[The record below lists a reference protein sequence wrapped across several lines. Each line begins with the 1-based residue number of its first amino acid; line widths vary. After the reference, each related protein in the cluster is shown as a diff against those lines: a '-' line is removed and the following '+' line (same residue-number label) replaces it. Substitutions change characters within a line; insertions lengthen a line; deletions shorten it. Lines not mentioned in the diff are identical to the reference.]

1 MKYNTLLFDV
11 DDTLLDF
18 QLAEKK
24 ALKKLFSEGKIDL
37 TAEMISLYKRE
48 NTQLWHAHERGEISK
63 QKLLDTR
70 FSVFFNVL
78 GKKVD
83 GRLMDEKYRNYL
95 SQKHDFLGNSQKII
109 HQLSNDYRLYLVT
122 NGVAQVQHPR
132 LKNANLTDFFHGI
145 FISEEVGYQKPML
158 EYFEY
163 VFAQIPNFEKKR
175 TLLIGD
181 SLHSDILGGNQAG
194 IDTVWLNQQSIPNV
208 DMIQPTYEINCL
220 DELLSIVVS

>member
-24 ALKKLFSEGKIDL
+24 ALQNLFLEEKIDL
-37 TAEMISLYKRE
+37 TPERISLYKKE
-48 NTQLWHAHERGEISK
+48 NSQLWYAYERGEISK

-70 FSVFFNVL
+70 FSVVFEVL

-83 GRLMDEKYRNYL
+83 GRLMDEKYRKYL
-95 SQKHDFLGNSQKII
+95 SQQHDFLGNSQKII
-109 HQLSNDYRLYLVT
+109 HQLSSDYRLYLVT
-122 NGVAQVQHPR
+122 NGVAQVQYPR
-132 LKNANLTDFFHGI
+132 LKNAHLMDFFQGI
-145 FISEEVGYQKPML
+145 FISEEVGYQKPMP

-163 VFAQIPNFEKKR
+163 VFNRIPNFEKER

-194 IDTVWLNQQSIPNV
+194 IDTVWLKHSSMTEI
-208 DMIQPTYEINCL
+208 DTIQPTYEITCL
-220 DELLSIVVS
+220 DELLLIVRL